1 MNKIKKKRIR
11 NSFLIVIS
19 VILVLIILNLVYIKI
34 VLPKKVELRKNILY
48 TDFIDNLTDKKLSF
62 AFFGDSHC
70 LRSLNPEHFPGSYN
84 YCNTGKSYVGILRRL
99 NNTFKSES
107 IKIDNIVLQLDL
119 HTLSSFRKRKS
130 SKNMDLLMIEAEDD
144 LWGELTNNHNYSYTE
159 IFLKNFSQ

>member
-1 MNKIKKKRIR
+1 MSKK
-11 NSFLIVIS
+11 
-19 VILVLIILNLVYIKI
+19 
-34 VLPKKVELRKNILY
+34 
-48 TDFIDNLTDKKLSF
+48 
-62 AFFGDSHC
+62 
-70 LRSLNPEHFPGSYN
+70 LNPEHFPGSYN